1 MIPVG
6 AGMLRCDC
14 RSALLG
20 YAPKPANRA
29 TRITER
35 TAVLIPDRVVEFIQT
50 PPLYMSRNVMTDQR
64 RSIGAAGASM
74 QESARS
80 SVEFMSPRRHSEL
93 CVSVVTLCLITP
105 IFSETSSYHRH

>member
-6 AGMLRCDC
+6 AGMFRCDC

-50 PPLYMSRNVMTDQR
+50 PPRYMSRHVMTDQR

-74 QESARS
+74 QESALQ
-80 SVEFMSPRRHSEL
+80 RRVH
-93 CVSVVTLCLITP
+93 VVALCLIAP
-105 IFSETSSYHRH
+105 IISET